1 MRGVIIHAAKDLRI
15 DEIAEPA
22 LTPTEVRVR
31 VAAGGIC
38 GRRPE
43 AADRRQPQP
52 RHIRDLTQGAAQRIQ
67 RSTRRA
73 GQV

>member
-38 GRRPE
+38 GQRLVPTPRP
-43 AADRRQPQP
+43 
-52 RHIRDLTQGAAQRIQ
+52 GM
-67 RSTRRA
+67 S
-73 GQV
+73 